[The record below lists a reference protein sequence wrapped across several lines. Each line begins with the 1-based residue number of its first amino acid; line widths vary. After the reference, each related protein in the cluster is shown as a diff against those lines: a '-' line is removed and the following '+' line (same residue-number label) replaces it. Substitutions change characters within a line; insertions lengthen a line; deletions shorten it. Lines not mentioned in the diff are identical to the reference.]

1 MHWLMLIRWKNLAIV
16 ALTQSLVW
24 YCLSTK
30 DVRLSVGIF
39 LLLCV
44 STLLITAAGNII
56 NDIYDTGID
65 AINKPDRLLIDK
77 KISKRQALWAYWG
90 CNSVG
95 LLLAIFAGYYQQKIS
110 LALIQADCIL
120 LLWLYS
126 AYLKRSLL
134 TGNLTVAL
142 LSAMAVI
149 IIMLYQP
156 VIVTPMSIT
165 PFAMGICYAVF
176 AFIATWLRELV
187 KDMEDAPGDAACG
200 SRTLPVKYG
209 IKVAGIWVF
218 ALVISIMLA
227 LGFAVVQ
234 LFLLHYFYLGGYI
247 ILLLVLPLSAWAVF
261 FGKNN
266 TPSHYNKA
274 ANWLKVIMLPGI
286 CSLIV
291 YYLETQH
298 LLCAR

>member
-44 STLLITAAGNII
+44 STLLITAAGYII
-56 NDIYDTGID
+56 NDIYDTDID
-65 AINKPDRLLIDK
+65 AINKPDRLFIGAA
-77 KISKRQALWAYWG
+77 IPKRHALWVYWG
-90 CNSVG
+90 CNTAG
-95 LLLAIFAGYYQQKIS
+95 LLLAILAGYCYGGIE
-110 LALIQADCIL
+110 LALVQLGCIL

-126 AYLKRSLL
+126 AYLKRTLL
-134 TGNLTVAL
+134 IGNLAVAA
-142 LSAMAVI
+142 LSSVVVI

-156 VIVTPMSIT
+156 VTIAPMAVAPSI
-165 PFAMGICYAVF
+165 MGFCYALF
-176 AFIATWLRELV
+176 AFMATWLRELV
-187 KDMEDAPGDAACG
+187 KDMEDARGDAACG
-200 SRTLPVKYG
+200 SSTLPVKYG
-209 IKVAGIWVF
+209 IQVAGIWVF
-218 ALVISIMLA
+218 ALVISMMLA

-247 ILLLVLPLSAWAVF
+247 VLLLLLPMSTWSVF
-261 FGKNN
+261 IGKNN
-266 TPSHYNKA
+266 TPTHYHKA

-298 LLCAR
+298 ILCAR